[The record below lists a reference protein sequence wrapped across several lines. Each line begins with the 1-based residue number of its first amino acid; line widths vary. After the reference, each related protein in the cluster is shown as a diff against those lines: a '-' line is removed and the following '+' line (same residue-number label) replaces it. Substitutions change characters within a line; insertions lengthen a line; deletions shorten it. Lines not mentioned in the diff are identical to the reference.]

1 MEFMKFYKMHVMRGV
16 KMIKKDT
23 NLSMI
28 LVGVLY
34 FILGVVFIAATE
46 ELIKTF
52 NYILVCI
59 CAIIGV
65 LQMINFFI
73 SKKYRD
79 NNYTDLLVAVV
90 FIWVSL
96 ILYVYYGFMINI
108 LPILFSLY
116 LFVMACDMLIKY
128 IRLKDVIHVKR
139 KKYLILF
146 LIAILIGLL
155 LIFNPGSVIYT
166 YLKVTG
172 VYLILVAVLYFVDF
186 IKEIRK

>member
-1 MEFMKFYKMHVMRGV
+1 MCWWVRREAGFSG
-16 KMIKKDT
+16 
-23 NLSMI
+23 I
-28 LVGVLY
+28 LVGILYLVLG
-34 FILGVVFIAATE
+34 IVFIAATE

-65 LQMINFFI
+65 IQLIQFFMG
-73 SKKYRD
+73 KKYLE
-79 NNYTDLLVAVV
+79 NNYTDLLMAVV

-116 LFVMACDMLIKY
+116 LFVMACDMLVRY
-128 IRLKDVIHVKR
+128 IGLKKVVQVNR

-146 LIAILIGLL
+146 IVAILVGLL
-155 LIFNPGSVIYT
+155 LIFNPGGAIFT

-172 VYLILVAVLYFVDF
+172 VYLIMVSVLYFMDWM
-186 IKEIRK
+186 KEIKK